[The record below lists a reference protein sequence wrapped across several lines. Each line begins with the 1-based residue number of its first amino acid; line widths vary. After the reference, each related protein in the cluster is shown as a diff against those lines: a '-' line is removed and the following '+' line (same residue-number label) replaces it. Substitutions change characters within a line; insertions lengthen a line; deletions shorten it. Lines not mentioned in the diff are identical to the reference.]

1 MTSIFVHE
9 DRMKLTSRALAA
21 MTVGFALVTACSS
34 DSSTAPTPDPIV
46 GVAAVAKSTTSTTI
60 TFTSNA
66 GDASYDIERAEGTAG
81 AFSLV
86 TTVTAPPT
94 SAPVTYTDANLKPNT
109 VYRYHVIAIRGGQ
122 RSVASGEATVTT
134 LNFGNAAATIN
145 ADILASRTLYAD
157 TAYTL
162 SGFIHVANGATLTIQ
177 PGTIIKGDFNVLGSS
192 LLILKGAKINAVGT
206 PNAPIVFTSSRPAGQ
221 RQPGD
226 WGGLLLIGNALNN
239 RSGAV
244 AVEGSG
250 TDGATVV
257 SAKNYTVIYNGGT
270 TPTDNSGTLSYVRVE
285 FGGFAPVQDQEFNSF
300 TFCAIGSGT
309 RASYLESLDGLD
321 DSYEFFGGGF
331 DIDHLIAFETAD
343 DHFDM
348 SEGWS
353 GRMQYLIGINTKQL
367 TPRTGAGNY
376 SIDLEGIE
384 NDGCNGSGCDLGHN
398 STPFTIPLVA
408 NFTLIG
414 CGQASCMGAN
424 GGHGLMLRRGTGGY
438 YVNGVVARWTTDGVS
453 LRDSA
458 TFVRM
463 GNTPTPS
470 ATADLQLR
478 NILFAETNGK
488 VFQAPANLATS
499 AQADMDLAANNL
511 TLSAAT
517 AASLFTAIP
526 AVGATPASIADF
538 DFSPATGSPIA
549 TGGLSTFTG
558 SIQAKA
564 GTYVVPT
571 AYLGAVAPGGTKW
584 WTGWT
589 SYARN

>member
-1 MTSIFVHE
+1 M
-9 DRMKLTSRALAA
+9 LTRRALAGILA
-21 MTVGFALVTACSS
+21 GAALATACNS
-34 DSSTAPTPDPIV
+34 DNATAPAPDPIV
-46 GVAAVAKSTTSTTI
+46 GVSVVAKSTTSATVSFI
-60 TFTSNA
+60 SNA
-66 GDASYDIERAEGTAG
+66 GDASYDIERAEGTTG
-81 AFSLV
+81 AFTLAS
-86 TTVTAPPT
+86 TVTAPST
-94 SAPVTYTDANLKPNT
+94 STTVTYTDASLKVNT
-109 VYRYHVIAIRGGQ
+109 MYRYRVFATRNGQ
-122 RSVASGEATVTT
+122 RSAASGEAMVTT
-134 LNFGNAAATIN
+134 LNFGNATAVIN
-145 ADILASRTLYAD
+145 ADIVANRTLFAD

-192 LLILKGAKINAVGT
+192 LLILKGAKIQAVGT
-206 PNAPIVFTSSRPAGQ
+206 ADAPIVFTSSRPVGQ

-226 WGGLLLIGNALNN
+226 WGGLILVGNAPNN

-250 TDGATVV
+250 TDGNTVV
-257 SAKNYTVIYNGGT
+257 SGKNYTVIYNGGNVA
-270 TPTDNSGTLSYVRVE
+270 TDNSGTLSYVRVE

-331 DIDHLIAFETAD
+331 DIDHLVAFETAD

-353 GRMQYLIGINTKQL
+353 GRMQYLIGINTVQL
-367 TPRTGAGNY
+367 TPRTGAGSY
-376 SIDLEGIE
+376 SVDLEGIE
-384 NDGCNGSGCDLGHN
+384 NDGCNGSGCDLGFN
-398 STPFTIPLVA
+398 STPFTMPLVA

-414 CGQASCMGAN
+414 CGQASCMGTG
-424 GGHGLMLRRGTGGY
+424 GGHGMMLRRGTGGY
-438 YVNGVVARWTTDGVS
+438 YVNGVVARWTSDGVS

-458 TFVRM
+458 TFARL
-463 GNTPTPS
+463 GNTRTPS

-488 VFQAPANLATS
+488 VFQTPVNQATN
-499 AQADMDLAANNL
+499 AQADLDLAANSL
-511 TLSAAT
+511 TLSTAT
-517 AASLFTAIP
+517 AASLFTALP
-526 AVGATPASIADF
+526 AVGTAPSSIAAF
-538 DFSPATGSPIA
+538 DFSPAAGSPIA

-558 SIQAKA
+558 AIQTKA
-564 GTYVVPT
+564 GSFVTPT
-571 AYLGAVAPGGTKW
+571 AYLGAAAPGGTKW

>member
-1 MTSIFVHE
+1 
-9 DRMKLTSRALAA
+9 MKLTRRVLAGMLAGIALAS
-21 MTVGFALVTACSS
+21 ACSS
-34 DSSTAPTPDPIV
+34 DSATAPVPDPIV
-46 GVAAVAKSTTSTTI
+46 GVSALAKSTTSATISFTT
-60 TFTSNA
+60 NA
-66 GDASYDIERAEGTAG
+66 GDASYDIERAEGAAG
-81 AFSLV
+81 TFAAV

-94 SAPVTYTDANLKPNT
+94 SAVVTYEDTNLKPNT
-109 VYRYHVIAIRGGQ
+109 TYRYRVYANRGGQ
-122 RSVASGEATVTT
+122 KSLASGEATVTT
-134 LNFGNAAATIN
+134 LNFGNASAVIN
-145 ADILASRTLYAD
+145 ADIVASRTLYAD

-192 LLILKGAKINAVGT
+192 LLILKGAKIQAVGT
-206 PNAPIVFTSSRPAGQ
+206 AAAPIVFTSSRPAGQ

-226 WGGLLLIGNALNN
+226 WGGLILVGNAPNN
-239 RSGAV
+239 RSGSV

-250 TDGATVV
+250 TDGTVV
-257 SAKNYTVIYNGGT
+257 TSGKNYTVVYNGGNVA
-270 TPTDNSGTLSYVRVE
+270 TDNSGTLSYVRVE

-309 RASYLESLDGLD
+309 RASYLESMNGLD

-331 DIDHLIAFETAD
+331 DLDHLVAFETGD

-367 TPRTGAGNY
+367 VPRTGAGSY
-376 SIDLEGIE
+376 SVDLEGIE
-384 NDGCNGSGCDLGHN
+384 NDGCNGSGCDLGFD
-398 STPFTIPLVA
+398 SAPYTIPLIA

-414 CGQASCMGAN
+414 CGQASCMGTG

-438 YVNGVVARWTTDGVS
+438 YVNGVVARWTSDGVS

-458 TFVRM
+458 TIKRA
-463 GNTPTPS
+463 GTTQTPS

-488 VFQAPANLATS
+488 VFQTPVNAATN
-499 AQADMDLAANNL
+499 AQGDMDLAANAL
-511 TLSAAT
+511 TLSTAT

-526 AVGATPASIADF
+526 AVGSAPAGVAAF
-538 DFSPATGSPIA
+538 DFSPAAGSPIA
-549 TGGLSTFTG
+549 TGGLATFAG
-558 SIQAKA
+558 SIQTKA
-564 GTYVVPT
+564 GTFVTPT
-571 AYLGAVAPGGTKW
+571 TYLGAVAPGGTKW

-589 SYARN
+589 NYTRD